1 MRLPSVAVAPPY
13 SLRLDAWCFCFATCC
28 IASSVCTSADSLRA
42 PPQLAPA
49 QVIHATVWDE
59 FVLAHTLG
67 WWGKALFIRNYTL
80 L

>member
-1 MRLPSVAVAPPY
+1 MARLLIGCGV
-13 SLRLDAWCFCFATCC
+13 
-28 IASSVCTSADSLRA
+28 ASSVWTSADALRA